1 MESYLFLCLND
12 MLGGLCK
19 YESTHFFIIMFS
31 FLVP

>member
-19 YESTHFFIIMFS
+19 YEPTHFLLLYLAF
-31 FLVP
+31 